1 MIMGLDLR
9 VVEKAKKEY
18 WDKYHQQIEDLGFS
32 MISGINLVDSFPV
45 IGMRIQG
52 KSLDDFTD
60 SVRQQIE
67 SILPKTHVYWKKE
80 IPVRINYSSLV
91 SFH

>member
-1 MIMGLDLR
+1 MRLDLR

-32 MISGINLVDSFPV
+32 MISRINLSDSFPV

-60 SVRQQIE
+60 SVKQQIE
-67 SILPKTHVYWKKE
+67 SILPKTYMYWRRE
-80 IPVRINYSSLV
+80 IPVRIDYSSLV
-91 SFH
+91 TFD